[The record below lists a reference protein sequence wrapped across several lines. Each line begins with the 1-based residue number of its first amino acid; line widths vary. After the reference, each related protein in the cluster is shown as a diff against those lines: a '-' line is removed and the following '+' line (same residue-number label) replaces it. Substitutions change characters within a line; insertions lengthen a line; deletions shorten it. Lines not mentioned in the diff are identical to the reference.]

1 MELQNYLGAWGI
13 CMFVHACKASI
24 QEAETGG
31 SRLRKKSEIIDLNI
45 KIFQDKNSHLSMT
58 GQEYT

>member
-1 MELQNYLGAWGI
+1 
-13 CMFVHACKASI
+13 MFVHACKASI